1 MVIVVMVMVATMI
14 VTRGVL
20 VSLVTR
26 MGPAAL
32 ATITF

>member
-1 MVIVVMVMVATMI
+1 MIVVVMVATMI

-32 ATITF
+32 ATIAL